1 MREDRTESSSG
12 SPRFRDASIAY
23 AAFRIAFGI
32 NMAMHG
38 VNRFL
43 MGVAQFAAKMGQE
56 FSATVLPS
64 WMVLAFGHVLPFIEF
79 AIGILLLIG
88 LWTRW
93 TLLLGMAVMAVLM
106 FGSALKGDW
115 NILGTQLLYA
125 LVYYLLLARR
135 ADDALGVDSARRHRV
150 QNPYRAP

>member
-1 MREDRTESSSG
+1 MREDWTASSNG
-12 SPRFRDASIAY
+12 SARFRNASIAY
-23 AAFRIAFGI
+23 AALRIAFGI

-43 MGVAQFAAKMGQE
+43 MGVGQFAAKMGQE
-56 FSATVLPS
+56 FSATVLPP

-93 TLLLGMAVMAVLM
+93 TLLLGMAVMAMLM
-106 FGSALKGDW
+106 FGTALKGDW

-125 LVYYLLLARR
+125 LVYYLLLARH
-135 ADDALGVDSARRHRV
+135 ADDALGVDTTRRHRR
-150 QNPYRAP
+150 PERGS